1 MSENI
6 VKKTKGAKV
15 KVLFQGLHVTH
26 GIPILVYSLIFSIF
40 HT

>member
-1 MSENI
+1 MAESI

-15 KVLFQGLHVTH
+15 KVLFQRLYVTH
-26 GIPILVYSLIFSIF
+26 GIPILVYSFIFSIV